1 MSDTETI
8 YVDEDLLPLG
18 INHSQ
23 NSHEHISEVSENA
36 LDNETNPSPQRN
48 FPRI

>member
-1 MSDTETI
+1 MISQVIGTATLVVPHLSDNETI

-23 NSHEHISEVSENA
+23 NSQE
-36 LDNETNPSPQRN
+36 
-48 FPRI
+48 

>member
-1 MSDTETI
+1 MNSARMTTQVVGTATLVVPQLSDTETI

-23 NSHEHISEVSENA
+23 NS
-36 LDNETNPSPQRN
+36 
-48 FPRI
+48 